1 MEVTVIDRAAWARRE
16 YFEHYLTSV
25 PCTVS
30 MTTQLEIA
38 PLRRSGRRLYPAMLH
53 LLAQTVNE
61 HEQFRMALR
70 GEELVRYGSM
80 TPYYTVFH
88 KQSGSFSNLWTDY
101 AEDYGEFLARFEEDQ
116 RRYGASE
123 GFSPKPGL
131 PENYFTVSMLPWRGF
146 TAFQV
151 NTPDYRYLRPIF
163 TMGRMEESEGSCKL
177 PLAVQVHHAV
187 CDGFHLCAFLDGLQQ
202 KIDRLAAPPVRPEGR
217 ITP

>member
-70 GEELVRYGSM
+70 G
-80 TPYYTVFH
+80 
-88 KQSGSFSNLWTDY
+88 
-101 AEDYGEFLARFEEDQ
+101 
-116 RRYGASE
+116 
-123 GFSPKPGL
+123 
-131 PENYFTVSMLPWRGF
+131 
-146 TAFQV
+146 
-151 NTPDYRYLRPIF
+151 
-163 TMGRMEESEGSCKL
+163 
-177 PLAVQVHHAV
+177 
-187 CDGFHLCAFLDGLQQ
+187 
-202 KIDRLAAPPVRPEGR
+202 
-217 ITP
+217 